1 MAEPATIG
9 VPLAWTTPPA
19 WGAAAARDPRA
30 LLADHAHCELQ
41 AAVACQSLIAR
52 YPDRPRLVDAA
63 AEVAREEL
71 EHFQRVVALLRS
83 YGGELASAGPNPYA
97 EGLRKGSGPTRTS
110 GLLDRLLLAA
120 LIEARSCERF
130 GLLAAGAED
139 PVLRELY
146 GELTPDETR
155 HQALFL
161 DLARA
166 EVGEQATRAR
176 LEHLLELEA
185 ELIAGL
191 AFAPRMHSGPTG

>member
-1 MAEPATIG
+1 MAG
-9 VPLAWTTPPA
+9 VPLAWATPPA
-19 WGAAAARDPRA
+19 WGTAAAAEPLA

-83 YGGELASAGPNPYA
+83 MGGELPSAGPNPYA
-97 EGLRKGSGPTRTS
+97 EGLRKGSGPTRKS
-110 GLLDRLLLAA
+110 GLLDRLLLAS

-130 GLLAAGAED
+130 GLLASGAED
-139 PVLRELY
+139 PVLRSLY
-146 GELTPDETR
+146 AELTPEETR
-155 HQALFL
+155 HPALFME
-161 DLARA
+161 LAMQ
-166 EVGEQATRAR
+166 EVGETETRDR
-176 LEHLLELEA
+176 LDQLVALEA

-191 AFAPRMHSGPTG
+191 AFGPRMHSGPLSGT